1 MRDDFTAS
9 LRSACSL
16 RSRHFVNGLNR
27 SFLGGFFCLFFRK
40 KVRSLLGYAPKVTIP
55 ILPYGL

>member
-1 MRDDFTAS
+1 MDVLTAS

-27 SFLGGFFCLFFRK
+27 SFLGGFFAYFSERK
-40 KVRSLLGYAPKVTIP
+40 YEVYWDMRPK
-55 ILPYGL
+55 